1 MPVGLISSS
10 KGPDDSVPRQSAR
23 DVRILSDILRIV
35 VINEA
40 VLPHRCVCKEGD
52 SDQKGDTPHIVCP
65 AHVFLS
71 AVTCRA
77 AREFQIFADSR
88 QFRFEALGFGKFR
101 DRFGEFSGLEKS
113 GSQRVMSFG
122 VIGIVS
128 Q

>member
-23 DVRILSDILRIV
+23 EVRILSDILRIV
-35 VINEA
+35 EINEA
-40 VLPHRCVCKEGD
+40 VLPHRCVCKQRD
-52 SDQKGDTPHIVCP
+52 SDQEGDTPHNICP

-77 AREFQIFADSR
+77 AREFQIFADSG
-88 QFRFEALGFGKFR
+88 QFRFEALGFGKFG
-101 DRFGEFSGLEKS
+101 DRFGEFSRLEKS
-113 GSQRVMSFG
+113 GPQRVMSFG